1 MHHIVQIISKLGVG
15 LSKTKD
21 KKLCLCKINLPL
33 IRVTEERI
41 RNCNQKPF
49 TNHGKYILYWMQAYR
64 RFDSNHAFFYAYSL
78 AKKYNKELI
87 VYEGLRADYPWNSKR
102 IHKFILEGMYDNQ
115 TRADELG
122 INYWPFVESKFNPA
136 KGILKEISKDAVAI
150 VTDDFPC
157 FIIPEQ
163 ITKLAS
169 KVNCPLYAVDSNSLL
184 PLSRFE
190 KEASA
195 ARILRIWI
203 HKEFLKG
210 FPKFREQ
217 TWEKKDLEGL
227 HQNSKPPKGF
237 GLPKDLDSL
246 LNTFDFKENV
256 SPAKGV
262 KGGRNEALRILKSFV
277 SKKLAD
283 YETGRSNPNPPEL
296 TATSG
301 LSSYLHFGYIG
312 IEEIFWSVLETSSK
326 GKWNPE
332 RISHQKPGDREHFY
346 SKSTSANHF
355 LDELITW
362 RDIGYLFFWKNK
374 PSSINLENLPDWVK
388 SNFKKHKSDT
398 REYLYTL
405 EQFES
410 AKTHDE
416 LWNAAQIELIKT
428 GKMHNY
434 MRMLW
439 GKKVIE
445 WTNTYEEAFQILEH
459 LNNKYAYDGRNPN
472 SYTGILWCFG
482 LFDRPWFPERNV
494 FGNVRFMSSDST
506 KKKFKMKSYLE
517 YIGEL
522 SGTSDSLFP

>member
-1 MHHIVQIISKLGVG
+1 M
-15 LSKTKD
+15 
-21 KKLCLCKINLPL
+21 INLPL

-169 KVNCPLYAVDSNSLL
+169 KVNCPLFAVDSNSLL

-210 FPKFREQ
+210 FPKFTKQ
-217 TWEKKDLEGL
+217 TWEKKDMEGL

-301 LSSYLHFGYIG
+301 LSPYLHFGYIG

>member
-1 MHHIVQIISKLGVG
+1 M
-15 LSKTKD
+15 
-21 KKLCLCKINLPL
+21 N
-33 IRVTEERI
+33 EERI
-41 RNCNQKPF
+41 RLCNQKPIQ
-49 TNHGKYILYWMQAYR
+49 TNGKYILYWMQAYR
-64 RFDSNHAFFYAYSL
+64 RFDSNHAFAYAVTL
-78 AKKYNKELI
+78 AKKQNKELI
-87 VYEGLRADYPWNSKR
+87 VYEGLRSDYPWNSER
-102 IHKFILEGMYDNQ
+102 IHRFILEGMYDNQ

-122 INYWPFVESKFNPA
+122 INYWSFVESKTNPA
-136 KGILKEISKDAVAI
+136 RGILKEIAKEAVAI

-157 FIIPEQ
+157 FIIPKQ
-163 ITKLAS
+163 TSKLAE
-169 KVNCPLYAVDSNSLL
+169 KIDCPLIAVDSNSLL

-190 KEASA
+190 RPASA

-210 FPKFREQ
+210 MPERTKPL
-217 TWEKKDLEGL
+217 WKKEDLLGL
-227 HQNSKPPKGF
+227 HQNTKPPKGF
-237 GLPKDLDSL
+237 GLPKDLDSFL
-246 LNTFDFKENV
+246 QNFGFKDLV
-256 SPAKGV
+256 APAKGM
-262 KGGRNEALRILKSFV
+262 KGGRIEALKVLKSFI
-277 SKKLAD
+277 SKKLQE
-283 YETGRSNPNPPEL
+283 YETGRSQPNTPEI

-301 LSSYLHFGYIG
+301 LSPYLHFGYIG
-312 IEEIFWSVLETSSK
+312 IEEIFQAVLNSGSE

-332 RISHQKPGDREHFY
+332 RMSHQKPGDREQFY
-346 SKSTSANHF
+346 SNSSSTNHF

-362 RDIGYLFFWKNK
+362 RDIGYLFFWKDK
-374 PSSINLENLPDWVK
+374 PHHINLENLPDWVK
-388 SNFKKHKSDT
+388 TNFKKHQFDT
-398 REYLYTL
+398 REYVYTL

-410 AKTHDE
+410 ANTHDE
-416 LWNAAQIELIKT
+416 LWNAAQTELVKT
-428 GKMHNY
+428 GRMHNY

-445 WTNTYEEAFQILEH
+445 WTNTFEEAFSILEH

>member
-1 MHHIVQIISKLGVG
+1 M
-15 LSKTKD
+15 
-21 KKLCLCKINLPL
+21 
-33 IRVTEERI
+33 TEERI
-41 RNCNQKPF
+41 RNCNQNPF
-49 TNHGKYILYWMQAYR
+49 ANNGKYILYWMQAYR

-78 AKKYNKELI
+78 AKKHKKELI
-87 VYEGLRADYPWNSKR
+87 VYEGLRSDYPWNSER

-136 KGILKEISKDAVAI
+136 RGILKEISKDAAAI

-163 ITKLAS
+163 ITKLAG
-169 KVNCPLYAVDSNSLL
+169 KVNCPVYAVDSNSLL

-210 FPKFREQ
+210 MPKFTKQ
-217 TWEKKDLEGL
+217 KWEKEDLQGL

-237 GLPKDLDSL
+237 GLPKDLDSF
-246 LNTFDFKENV
+246 LNTIDFKENV
-256 SPAKGV
+256 SPATGI
-262 KGGRNEALRILKSFV
+262 KGGRNEALKILKSFV
-277 SKKLAD
+277 SKKLKD
-283 YETGRSNPNPPEL
+283 YEIGRSNPNPPNL

-301 LSSYLHFGYIG
+301 LSPYLHFGHIG
-312 IEEIFWSVLETSSK
+312 IEEIFNAVLEISSK

-332 RISHQKPGDREHFY
+332 RLSHQKPGDREHFY
-346 SKSTSANHF
+346 SDSTSANHF

-374 PSSINLENLPDWVK
+374 PSRIHLENLPDWVK

-416 LWNAAQIELIKT
+416 LWNAAQIELVKT
-428 GKMHNY
+428 GRMHNY

-445 WTNTYEEAFQILEH
+445 WTKTYEEAFQILEH

-506 KKKFKMKSYLE
+506 KKKFKMNTYLE
-517 YIGEL
+517 YIDEL
-522 SGTSDSLFP
+522 SGNSDLLFP

>member
-1 MHHIVQIISKLGVG
+1 MVRFLSTPSFVSNNLGKKKRRTKLA
-15 LSKTKD
+15 LP
-21 KKLCLCKINLPL
+21 PL
-33 IRVTEERI
+33 IEVIQERI
-41 RNCNQKPF
+41 RLCNEKPIVS
-49 TNHGKYILYWMQAYR
+49 TGKYILYWMQAYR
-64 RFDSNHAFFYAYSL
+64 RFDSNHAFAYAVSL
-78 AKKYNKELI
+78 AKELNKELI
-87 VYEGLRADYPWNSKR
+87 VYEGLRSDYPWNSER
-102 IHKFILEGMYDNQ
+102 IHKFIIEGMEDNQ

-122 INYWPFVESKFNPA
+122 INYWSFVESKTNPA
-136 KGILKEISKDAVAI
+136 RGILKKIAKDAAAI

-163 ITKLAS
+163 ISKLS
-169 KVNCPLYAVDSNSLL
+169 QKIDCRLIAVDSNSLL
-184 PLSRFE
+184 PFTRFE
-190 KEASA
+190 KSASA

-210 FPKFREQ
+210 MPKFAKQ
-217 TWEKKDLEGL
+217 KWTKKDLDGL
-227 HQNSKPPKGF
+227 NHHTNPPPGF
-237 GLPKDLDSL
+237 GLPKDL
-246 LNTFDFKENV
+246 NTFLQTIDFKNLV
-256 SPAKGV
+256 LPAKGV
-262 KGGRNEALRILKSFV
+262 KGGRNEALKILKTFV
-277 SKKLAD
+277 TKKID
-283 YETGRSNPNPPEL
+283 NYMTDRSQPNPPEM

-301 LSSYLHFGYIG
+301 LSPYLHFGHIG
-312 IEEIFWSVLETSSK
+312 IEEIFLSVLEVTSQ

-332 RISHQKPGDREHFY
+332 RMSHEKPGDREQFY
-346 SKSTSANHF
+346 SESSSANHF

-374 PSSINLENLPDWVK
+374 PNRINLEDLPDWVK
-388 SNFKKHKSDT
+388 ANFKKHKSDT

-410 AKTHDE
+410 ANTHDE
-416 LWNAAQIELIKT
+416 LWNAAQTELVKT
-428 GKMHNY
+428 GRMHNY

-445 WTNTYEEAFQILEH
+445 WTKSYEEAFQILEH
-459 LNNKYAYDGRNPN
+459 LNHKYAYDGRNPN

-522 SGTSDSLFP
+522 SGNSDSLFP

>member
-1 MHHIVQIISKLGVG
+1 MNQ
-15 LSKTKD
+15 D
-21 KKLCLCKINLPL
+21 
-33 IRVTEERI
+33 RI
-41 RNCNQKPF
+41 RSCNQNSF
-49 TNHGKYILYWMQAYR
+49 SHDGKYILYWMQAYR
-64 RFDSNHAFFYAYSL
+64 RFDSNHAFAYATSL
-78 AKKYNKELI
+78 AKKYSKELI
-87 VYEGLRADYPWNSKR
+87 VYEGLRSDYPWNSKR

-122 INYWPFVESKFNPA
+122 INYWPFVETKTNPA
-136 KGILKEISKDAVAI
+136 KGILKAISKDAAAI

-163 ITKLAS
+163 TTKLAS

-184 PLSRFE
+184 PFSRFE

-210 FPKFREQ
+210 IPDFTKQ
-217 TWEKKDLEGL
+217 KWEKKDLEGL
-227 HQNSKPPKGF
+227 HQNTKPPKNF
-237 GLPKDLDSL
+237 GLPKDLDTF
-246 LNTFDFKENV
+246 LNTFAFKEKV
-256 SPAKGV
+256 LPAKGV
-262 KGGRNEALRILKSFV
+262 KGGRNDALKILKTFL
-277 SKKLAD
+277 SKKLNN
-283 YETGRSNPNPPEL
+283 YETGRSQPNSQEL

-301 LSSYLHFGYIG
+301 LSPYLHFGHIG
-312 IEEIFWSVLETSSK
+312 IEEIFTSVLEASNK

-332 RISHQKPGDREHFY
+332 RMSYGKPGDREHFY
-346 SKSTSANHF
+346 SESSSANHF

-362 RDIGYLFFWKNK
+362 RDIGFLFFWKDK
-374 PSSINLENLPDWVK
+374 PSRIHLGNLPDWVK
-388 SNFKKHKSDT
+388 NNFNKHKLDT

-416 LWNAAQIELIKT
+416 LWNAAQTELVKT
-428 GKMHNY
+428 GRMHNY

-445 WTNTYEEAFQILEH
+445 WSKSYEEAFLILEH

-506 KKKFKMKSYLE
+506 KKKFKMNSYLQ

-522 SGTSDSLFP
+522 SGNSDSLFP

>member
-1 MHHIVQIISKLGVG
+1 M
-15 LSKTKD
+15 
-21 KKLCLCKINLPL
+21 N
-33 IRVTEERI
+33 EERI
-41 RNCNQKPF
+41 RNCNQKPMF
-49 TNHGKYILYWMQAYR
+49 PSGNYILYWMQAYR
-64 RFDSNHAFFYAYSL
+64 RFDSNHAFAYAVSL
-78 AKKYNKELI
+78 AKEQNKELI
-87 VYEGLRADYPWNSKR
+87 VYEGLRCDYPWNSER

-122 INYWPFVESKFNPA
+122 INYWSFIESKSNPA
-136 KGILKEISKDAVAI
+136 RGVLKEIAKNAVAI

-163 ITKLAS
+163 INKLS
-169 KVNCPLYAVDSNSLL
+169 EKINCPLIAVDSNSLL

-190 KEASA
+190 RTASA

-210 FPKFREQ
+210 LPKFAKPK
-217 TWEKKDLEGL
+217 WKKEDLLGL
-227 HQNSKPPKGF
+227 HHQTKPPHGF
-237 GLPKDLDSL
+237 GLPKDLNSFLLSL
-246 LNTFDFKENV
+246 DFKEQV
-256 SPAKGV
+256 PPAKGV
-262 KGGRNEALRILKSFV
+262 KGGRTEALKILKTFV
-277 SKKLAD
+277 TKKIQN
-283 YETGRSNPNPPEL
+283 YETGRSQPNPPEI

-301 LSSYLHFGYIG
+301 LSPYLHFGHIG
-312 IEEIFWSVLETSSK
+312 IEEIFQSVLEATSQ

-332 RISHQKPGDREHFY
+332 RMSHQKPGDRDHFY
-346 SKSTSANHF
+346 SESSSTNHF

-362 RDIGYLFFWKNK
+362 RDIGYLFFWKDK
-374 PSSINLENLPDWVK
+374 PNHINLEHLPDWVK
-388 SNFKKHKSDT
+388 ANFRKHKSDT

-410 AKTHDE
+410 ANTHDE
-416 LWNAAQIELIKT
+416 LWNAAQTELVKT
-428 GKMHNY
+428 GRMHNY

-445 WTNTYEEAFQILEH
+445 WTKTYEEAFSILEH

-522 SGTSDSLFP
+522 SENSDSLFP

>member
-1 MHHIVQIISKLGVG
+1 MNQ
-15 LSKTKD
+15 
-21 KKLCLCKINLPL
+21 
-33 IRVTEERI
+33 ERI
-41 RNCNQKPF
+41 RLCNANPIQ
-49 TNHGKYILYWMQAYR
+49 NHGKYILYWMQAYR
-64 RFDSNHAFFYAYSL
+64 RFDSNHSFSFAVHL
-78 AKKYNKELI
+78 AKEQKKELI
-87 VYEGLRADYPWNSKR
+87 VYEGLRSDYPWSSER
-102 IHKFILEGMYDNQ
+102 IHKFIIEGMYDNQ

-122 INYWPFVESKFNPA
+122 INYWPFIESKKNPA
-136 KGILKEISKDAVAI
+136 RGILKELSKNATAI

-163 ITKLAS
+163 TKKLAE
-169 KVNCPLYAVDSNSLL
+169 KINCPLFAVDSNSLI
-184 PLSRFE
+184 PFSRFE

-210 FPKFREQ
+210 IPERANPN
-217 TWEKKDLEGL
+217 WKKEDLEGL

-237 GLPKDLDSL
+237 GLPKE
-246 LNTFDFKENV
+246 LNTFLNSFDFKDNV
-256 SPAKGV
+256 LPAKGV
-262 KGGRNEALRILKSFV
+262 KGGRNEALKILNTFV
-277 SKKLAD
+277 SKKLME
-283 YETGRSNPNPPEL
+283 YETGRSQPNPPEI

-301 LSSYLHFGYIG
+301 LSPYLHFGHIG
-312 IEEIFWSVLETSSK
+312 IEEIFQSVLDTSSK

-332 RISHQKPGDREHFY
+332 RMSHKKPGDREHFY
-346 SKSTSANHF
+346 SESTSANHF

-362 RDIGYLFFWKNK
+362 RDIGYLFFWKSKSQN
-374 PSSINLENLPDWVK
+374 INLNNLPDWVK
-388 SNFKKHKSDT
+388 TNFKKHKSDT
-398 REYLYTL
+398 REYLYSL

-416 LWNAAQIELIKT
+416 LWNAAQTELVQT
-428 GKMHNY
+428 GRMHNY

-445 WTNTYEEAFQILEH
+445 WTKSYEEAFEILEH

-522 SGTSDSLFP
+522 SGNSDSLFP

>member
-1 MHHIVQIISKLGVG
+1 M
-15 LSKTKD
+15 
-21 KKLCLCKINLPL
+21 
-33 IRVTEERI
+33 TEERI
-41 RNCNQKPF
+41 RLCNANPIQ
-49 TNHGKYILYWMQAYR
+49 TDQKYILYWMQAYR
-64 RFDSNHAFFYAYSL
+64 RFDSNHAFAYAVNL
-78 AKKYNKELI
+78 AKKHNKELI
-87 VYEGLRADYPWNSKR
+87 VYEGLRSDYPWSSER
-102 IHKFILEGMYDNQ
+102 IHKFIIEGMYDNQ

-122 INYWPFVESKFNPA
+122 INYWPFIESKTNPA
-136 KGILKEISKDAVAI
+136 FGILKNLSKEAVAI

-163 ITKLAS
+163 IKKLS
-169 KVNCPLYAVDSNSLL
+169 EKIDCPLIAVDSNSLI

-203 HKEFLKG
+203 HKEFLKAM
-210 FPKFREQ
+210 P
-217 TWEKKDLEGL
+217 EKTKQKWLKVDLGGL
-227 HQNSKPPKGF
+227 HKNSKPPKGF
-237 GLPKDLDSL
+237 GLPENLDSFL
-246 LNTFDFKENV
+246 KTIDYKEKV
-256 SPAKGV
+256 LPAKDV
-262 KGGRNEALRILKSFV
+262 KGGRNEALKILKSFV
-277 SKKLAD
+277 SKKLQE

-301 LSSYLHFGYIG
+301 LSPYLHFGFIG
-312 IEEIFWSVLETSSK
+312 IEEIFQLVLEVSSK

-332 RISHQKPGDREHFY
+332 RISHNKPGDREHFY
-346 SKSTSANHF
+346 SESTSANHF

-362 RDIGYLFFWKNK
+362 RDIGYLFFWKTK
-374 PSSINLENLPDWVK
+374 PSNINLANLPDWVK
-388 SNFKKHKSDT
+388 TNFNKHKSDQ

-410 AKTHDE
+410 AHTHDE
-416 LWNAAQIELIKT
+416 LWNAAQTELLKT
-428 GKMHNY
+428 GRIHNY

-445 WTNTYEEAFQILEH
+445 WTKTYEEAFQILEH